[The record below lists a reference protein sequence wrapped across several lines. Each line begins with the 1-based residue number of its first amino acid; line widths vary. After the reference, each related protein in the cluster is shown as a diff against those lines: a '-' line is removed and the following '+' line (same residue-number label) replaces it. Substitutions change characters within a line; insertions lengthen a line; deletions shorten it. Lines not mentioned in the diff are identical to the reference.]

1 MTKQDKLNEFI
12 HIGMVSSYLMLVEDK
27 SYDSVLQLQ
36 EKKKVKHVFFLPPV
50 DVDTGDIRKEDVEA
64 MIEHFIQYEDYEKCT
79 KLKWLIDN
87 YKCDVDGWWYLDN
100 KFNTK

>member
-50 DVDTGDIRKEDVEA
+50 DVDTGDIRKEDIEA
-64 MIEHFIQYEDYEKCT
+64 MIDHFIECEDY
-79 KLKWLIDN
+79 
-87 YKCDVDGWWYLDN
+87 
-100 KFNTK
+100 